1 MDFKLTE
8 EQAKIKQMA
17 ADFAANDLAPT
28 ILERS
33 RNSVRPVPMVFL
45 IPRKSAVSAA
55 AT

>member
-28 ILERS
+28 ILERD
-33 RNSVRPVPMVFL
+33 
-45 IPRKSAVSAA
+45 AA
-55 AT
+55 GEFPTELFK